1 MASFLETLDE
11 EGRQL
16 YVDYINS
23 LNKWN
28 AYIRPKSIKKLND
41 YLDSKGKW
49 YNKYDYLD
57 QQYSTFSEK
66 VIKID
71 SKTLSAKYKKLSL
84 LLHPDKFRNSHST
97 ELFALINKFYG
108 DGNGFMIN
116 MIDAISQ
123 YILEETD
130 NPDVDNIIE
139 NIIENI
145 IINLNNPDIKNII
158 TRKIGN
164 DTVNDTN
171 AQDVFNMLISK
182 SEDISNF
189 GNSNGNSNG
198 NVDSKNGNKCS
209 TEDISNN
216 EKFIASATYSFCKG
230 DVSTIEYINAT
241 FLTEEELI
249 EKIKNS
255 NTYEKDFVVFC
266 SEKYCSNENIL
277 RATCEL
283 ISKINENLKKDNQ
296 EIREAIQKL
305 STK

>member
-16 YVDYINS
+16 YADYINS

-28 AYIRPKSIKKLND
+28 AYIRPKAIKKFND

-57 QQYSTFSEK
+57 QQYSKFAEK

-108 DGNGFMIN
+108 DGNGFMIT

-139 NIIENI
+139 NII
-145 IINLNNPDIKNII
+145 INLNNPDIQNII

-171 AQDVFNMLISK
+171 AQDVFNMLISNL
-182 SEDISNF
+182 EDIANF
-189 GNSNGNSNG
+189 GNGKGNGDS
-198 NVDSKNGNKCS
+198 DSKNGNQCS

-216 EKFIASATYSFCKG
+216 EKFMTSTIYSFYKG
-230 DVSTIEYINAT
+230 SASTIGCINDM

-277 RATCEL
+277 RATCEWL
-283 ISKINENLKKDNQ
+283 SKINENLQKENQ